1 MDGAATLP
9 ASTMV
14 QSALSHQRSRYMAVF
29 TRLLASLA
37 LLGLLT
43 ACASMAPRDPLHID
57 LAGLE
62 PLPSQGLEARFNLK
76 LRVQNPNERA
86 VDYQGVA
93 LELEVNGQP
102 LASGVSAQRG
112 QVPRFGETIIEVPV
126 TISAF
131 SALRQTWGLAGY
143 QPGQGLPYVI
153 RGKLASGVVGTTR
166 FNTQGQLRWPEPAGV
181 R

>member
-1 MDGAATLP
+1 MAFLP
-9 ASTMV
+9 FPS
-14 QSALSHQRSRYMAVF
+14 
-29 TRLLASLA
+29 RLLA
-37 LLGLLT
+37 GLLLLS
-43 ACASMAPRDPLHID
+43 ALAGCASMAPRDALNID

-86 VDYQGVA
+86 IDYNGVA

-102 LASGVSAQRG
+102 LATGVSAQSGR
-112 QVPRFGETIIEVPV
+112 VPRFGEAIIEIPV

-131 SALRQTWGLAGY
+131 SALRQSWGLATGY

-153 RGKLASGVVGTTR
+153 RGKLASGLLGTTR
-166 FNTQGQLRWPEPAGV
+166 FNTQGQLKWPEPAGL

>member
-1 MDGAATLP
+1 
-9 ASTMV
+9 
-14 QSALSHQRSRYMAVF
+14 MAVF

-86 VDYQGVA
+86 VDYQGIA

-112 QVPRFGETIIEVPV
+112 QVPRFGEAIIEVPV

-143 QPGQGLPYVI
+143 QAGQGLPYVL

-166 FNTQGQLRWPEPAGV
+166 FNTQGQLRWPEPAGA

>member
-1 MDGAATLP
+1 
-9 ASTMV
+9 
-14 QSALSHQRSRYMAVF
+14 MAVI

-37 LLGLLT
+37 LLGLLS
-43 ACASMAPRDPLHID
+43 ACASMAPRDPLNID

-86 VDYQGVA
+86 VDYQGIA
-93 LELEVNGQP
+93 LGLEVNGQP
-102 LASGVSAQRG
+102 LASGVSDKRG
-112 QVPRFGETIIEVPV
+112 QVPRFGEAIIEIPV

-131 SALRQTWGLAGY
+131 SALRQAWGLAGY
-143 QPGQGLPYVI
+143 QPGQSLPYVL
-153 RGKLASGVVGTTR
+153 RGKLASGLIGTTR